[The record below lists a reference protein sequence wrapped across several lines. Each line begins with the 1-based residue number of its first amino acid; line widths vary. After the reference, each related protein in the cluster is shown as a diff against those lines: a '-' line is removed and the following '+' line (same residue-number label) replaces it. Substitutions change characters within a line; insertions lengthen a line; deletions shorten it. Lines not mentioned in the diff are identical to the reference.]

1 MAYPKIGF
9 GILIAISAAITT
21 SLTIDFP
28 VSLIAPPA
36 LAQTTQARKAEADKL
51 IEQGNRQI
59 NTSQYKAA
67 LQSYQE
73 ALQIYRKIKDR
84 NGESRS
90 LMGLGIAYSFFGQ
103 YPLAI
108 DYYTQSLAIKR
119 EIGDRKGVSSSLNHL
134 GNAYYSLGQYQ
145 KAIDYYTQSLA
156 IAREI
161 GDRKG
166 VSGSLNN
173 LGNAYN
179 SLGQYQKAI
188 DYFTQSLAIFRQIGD
203 RKGESGS
210 LNNLG
215 STYDSLGQYQKAI
228 DYYTQSLAI
237 KREIGDR
244 KGESNSLNNLG
255 STYDFL
261 GQYQKAIDY
270 YTQSLTIFRE
280 IGDRLGEGSSL
291 NNLGNAYNSLGQYQ
305 KAINYHTQSLAI
317 AREIGERNGE
327 RSSLNSLGNAYKSLG
342 QYQKATNY
350 YTQSLAIAREIG
362 DRLGESGSLNN
373 LGNAYYSL
381 RQYQKAINYHTQSLA
396 IAREI
401 GDRNGESRVLGNL
414 GNTYRFL
421 GQYQKAIDYHTQ
433 SLAIARE
440 IAVREGVSNSL
451 GNLGTVYSSLGQ
463 YQLAINYHTQSL
475 AIKREIG
482 DLEGEGRTLNNI
494 ALLLEKQNQ
503 LELAIVFYKQSVNAT
518 EAIRQDLK
526 GLPKEQQQSYTDTV
540 ASTYRNLA
548 DLLLKRDRILEAQRV
563 LDLLKVQEL
572 EDYLRN
578 VRGSDNSA
586 EGIANIAPEQP
597 VVQGLNNILSQA
609 IQLGQELAQLEKIPP
624 AQRTTTQQQRIIE
637 LRKIQQQQTT
647 DFIAFFNSPEVKTLV
662 AQLRQTTGAQN
673 INLEDARSLQDNLR
687 KLPTSA
693 VILYPFILEDRLELI
708 LVSADAP
715 PIRRTVAVKRL
726 QINQAIAKFRT
737 ALKDSNSDATTPGR
751 QLYDWLIKPLEND
764 LTQAQAKTI
773 IYAPDAQLRY
783 IPLSALYDGKQ
794 WLVQRFAINN
804 ITALSLTDLNTQPA
818 RQLQVFAGAFT
829 SGSYSFKVGE
839 QEFNFQGLP
848 FAATE
853 VNNLAATI
861 PNTTKVLN
869 GQFKPDTVYSMNDYS
884 VVHLATH
891 AAFVVGKPED
901 SFILF
906 GDGGRV
912 TLRDVETW
920 NLPKVDLV
928 VLSACETGLG
938 GKLGNGEEILGLGYQ
953 LQRTGARAA
962 IASLWSVD
970 DGGTQALM
978 NAFYGVLKQGN
989 VTKAEALRLAQVDLI
1004 VNSKNSGQVRRG
1016 SIDVVPDP
1024 GATPRA
1030 NDRLSHPYYWA
1041 PFILIGN
1048 GL

>member
-1 MAYPKIGF
+1 
-9 GILIAISAAITT
+9 
-21 SLTIDFP
+21 
-28 VSLIAPPA
+28 
-36 LAQTTQARKAEADKL
+36 
-51 IEQGNRQI
+51 
-59 NTSQYKAA
+59 
-67 LQSYQE
+67 
-73 ALQIYRKIKDR
+73 LQIYREIKDR
-84 NGESRS
+84 KGESN
-90 LMGLGIAYSFFGQ
+90 
-103 YPLAI
+103 
-108 DYYTQSLAIKR
+108 
-119 EIGDRKGVSSSLNHL
+119 SLNNL
-134 GNAYYSLGQYQ
+134 GLAYKSLGQYQ
-145 KAIDYYTQSLA
+145 KAIDYHTQSL
-156 IAREI
+156 
-161 GDRKG
+161 
-166 VSGSLNN
+166 
-173 LGNAYN
+173 
-179 SLGQYQKAI
+179 
-188 DYFTQSLAIFRQIGD
+188 T
-203 RKGESGS
+203 
-210 LNNLG
+210 
-215 STYDSLGQYQKAI
+215 
-228 DYYTQSLAI
+228 I

-255 STYDFL
+255 LAYKSLGQYQKAIDYYTQSLTIDRDLGDRNGESKSLNNLGSAYHFL

-270 YTQSLTIFRE
+270 YTQSLTINRE
-280 IGDRLGEGSSL
+280 IGDR
-291 NNLGNAYNSLGQYQ
+291 
-305 KAINYHTQSLAI
+305 
-317 AREIGERNGE
+317 
-327 RSSLNSLGNAYKSLG
+327 
-342 QYQKATNY
+342 
-350 YTQSLAIAREIG
+350 
-362 DRLGESGSLNN
+362 
-373 LGNAYYSL
+373 
-381 RQYQKAINYHTQSLA
+381 
-396 IAREI
+396 
-401 GDRNGESRVLGNL
+401 
-414 GNTYRFL
+414 
-421 GQYQKAIDYHTQ
+421 
-433 SLAIARE
+433 
-440 IAVREGVSNSL
+440 
-451 GNLGTVYSSLGQ
+451 
-463 YQLAINYHTQSL
+463 
-475 AIKREIG
+475 
-482 DLEGEGRTLNNI
+482 EGEGITLNNI
-494 ALLLEKQNQ
+494 ALLLAKQNQ
-503 LELAIVFYKQSVNAT
+503 PELAIVFYKQSVNVR
-518 EAIRQDLK
+518 EAIRRDIK

-540 ASTYRNLA
+540 AGTYRNLA
-548 DLLLKRDRILEAQRV
+548 DLLLKQDRILEAQRV

-586 EGIANIAPEQP
+586 QGIPNIAPEQP
-597 VVQGLNNILSQA
+597 VVQGLNDILSQA

-624 AQRTTTQQQRIIE
+624 AQRTTTQQQRIVE
-637 LRKIQQQQTT
+637 LRKNQQQQTT
-647 DFIAFFNSPEVKTLV
+647 EFVAFFNSPEVKTLV

-687 KLPTSA
+687 KLPTKV
-693 VILYPFILEDRLELI
+693 VILYPFVLEDRLELI
-708 LVSADAP
+708 LVTADAP

-726 QINQAIAKFRT
+726 QLNQAIANFRT
-737 ALKDSNSDATTPGR
+737 ALQNPNSDATTPAR
-751 QLYDWLIKPLEND
+751 QLYDWLIKPIEND

-783 IPLSALYDGKQ
+783 IPLASLYDGKQ
-794 WLVQRFAINN
+794 WLVERFAVNN
-804 ITALSLTDLNTQPA
+804 ITALSLTELNTQPA

-839 QEFNFQGLP
+839 QQFNFRGLP

-953 LQRTGARAA
+953 IQRTGARAA

-989 VTKAEALRLAQVDLI
+989 VTKAEALRLAQVSLI
-1004 VNSKNSGQVRRG
+1004 VNNNNTSQEGRG
-1016 SIDVVPDP
+1016 SIAIVPHD

-1030 NDRLSHPYYWA
+1030 SDRLSHPYYWA